1 MKNVFHFDDK
11 EELCEKLV
19 RLCEKG
25 DAVTFKG
32 SRGMKLEDV
41 IESFY
46 KRWK

>member
-11 EELCEKLV
+11 EELCEKLLQ
-19 RLCEKG
+19 LCEKG